1 MIPRSTIIWLFMLTM
16 SADSVGQESVPLGG
30 FGIKSVS
37 IDSFALRLV
46 QPKSIDFLGLIDAQ
60 LVEVEAIRKNY
71 NQLADEIRNSKTMF
85 EQDQWAELSELTG
98 QMNEELMGVLLPK
111 QKELLTNLAI
121 YESLFESPLVYSMV
135 DGLIAQQIGLT
146 NTERR
151 AVKRAAREAF
161 KEYKNEIER
170 SHHKAIERLIDSF
183 PVDKRDDLKD
193 LVEPMLFKGDGGL
206 FAENTDYHFNTDVFD
221 RVEAYRKKSPA
232 TDDE

>member
-16 SADSVGQESVPLGG
+16 SADSVGQESVPLVG

-161 KEYKNEIER
+161 KEYKSEIER

-183 PVDKRDDLKD
+183 PVDKRNGLKD
-193 LVEPMLFKGDGGL
+193 LLEPMLFKGDGGL
-206 FAENTDYHFNTDVFD
+206 LAENTDYHFKTDNLYPEESD
-221 RVEAYRKKSPA
+221 PKESPR
-232 TDDE
+232 TDDK